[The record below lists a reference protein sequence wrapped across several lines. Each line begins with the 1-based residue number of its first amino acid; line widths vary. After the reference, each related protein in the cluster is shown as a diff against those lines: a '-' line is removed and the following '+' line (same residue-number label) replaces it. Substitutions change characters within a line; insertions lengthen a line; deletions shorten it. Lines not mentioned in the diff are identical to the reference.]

1 MALFTD
7 FAIKSNYREF
17 YHNQIETFKAKAL
30 VETMWT
36 WLETN
41 FPVKYD
47 SLEIL
52 FSPLASSTPHN
63 TISFAAKG
71 QEFKEA
77 FMFVEGPEPYY
88 SGFPGK
94 KAPGLFNITC
104 TNNKKLMALHGR
116 KEIDWKDNLY
126 RDDKN
131 NWGLAI
137 SIGDLSYGLI
147 WETPTTDIEL
157 ILDGNNYEVNLRI
170 RYFSKKLKEW
180 AVKII
185 EEKTKSNF

>member
-7 FAIKSNYREF
+7 FAIKSNYREFYHNHAEF

-88 SGFPGK
+88 SIIVGFQVK
-94 KAPGLFNITC
+94 RLLDF
-104 TNNKKLMALHGR
+104 
-116 KEIDWKDNLY
+116 
-126 RDDKN
+126 
-131 NWGLAI
+131 
-137 SIGDLSYGLI
+137 SI
-147 WETPTTDIEL
+147 
-157 ILDGNNYEVNLRI
+157 
-170 RYFSKKLKEW
+170 
-180 AVKII
+180 
-185 EEKTKSNF
+185 